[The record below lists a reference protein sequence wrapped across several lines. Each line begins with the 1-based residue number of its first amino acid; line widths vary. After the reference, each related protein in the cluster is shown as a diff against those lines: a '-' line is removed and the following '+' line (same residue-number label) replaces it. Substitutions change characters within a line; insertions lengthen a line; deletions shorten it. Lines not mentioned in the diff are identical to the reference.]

1 MRTSILR
8 GLAIPCL
15 LALLLSGCS
24 KKKYEAKIKDLKEEM
39 ETIESEYEERIEE
52 QEDQLAEIERAK
64 EDAEEK
70 STEKI
75 DQLTEEVNTLKS
87 HQSDLQQKLDRVQR
101 ELDAKTP
108 QDASVPGHKD
118 FDPAEQEKFA
128 NAMTTISGDSTNGA
142 GFIVEDAG
150 KHYLYTTAAIL
161 SGNTRL
167 TIATAGGTKLTK
179 FGNLEVADGCDF
191 VRLEVQELQESD
203 KIPALQLASTGSET
217 TTASKLYCLGIAPA
231 NGSVTSELVT
241 PYGQGDE
248 TINLDAYKLAGKTG
262 GPVIDTATGKVVAIV
277 TTPASERSDLWSE
290 PVDNQAAQ
298 LAASRINRT
307 ISWQAVPVA
316 AFLAEGKAIVDF
328 DRFTKVVVAF
338 AALAPNPGG
347 LGVDAAIGNSETV
360 STVLSEATEIPVA
373 AETIALHTLLA
384 SDKSRMGEADL
395 KKRIT
400 SIFATVNSQSKRNVA
415 GFDPAKFSTYHRKAA
430 EQSLKWREDANQRL
444 QSTMEGIAGL
454 ELKPAVEKPAT
465 RDRNDNRR
473 RR

>member
-24 KKKYEAKIKDLKEEM
+24 KKKYEAKIKELEENI

-52 QEDQLAEIERAK
+52 QDDELSEIERAK

-75 DQLTEEVNTLKS
+75 GQLTEEINTLKS
-87 HQSDLQQKLDRVQR
+87 HQSDLQQKLDRVKA
-101 ELDAKTP
+101 ELYAKTP
-108 QDASVPGHKD
+108 KDASVPGHKD
-118 FDPAEQEKFA
+118 FDPAEQEKFS
-128 NAMTTISGDSTNGA
+128 NAMATISGDSTKGA

-150 KHYLYTTAAIL
+150 KYHLYTTAAIL

-191 VRLEVQELQESD
+191 VRLELQESD
-203 KIPALQLASTGSET
+203 NIPALQLASADSET
-217 TTASKLYCLGIAPA
+217 TTTSKLCCMGIAPA
-231 NGSVTSELVT
+231 NGSVTSEIVS
-241 PYGQGDE
+241 PFGQGDE
-248 TINLDAYKLAGKTG
+248 TINLDPSKLTGKTG
-262 GPVIDTATGKVVAIV
+262 GPVIDTVTGKVLAIV

-290 PVDNQAAQ
+290 PADNGAAR
-298 LAASRINRT
+298 LTVSRINRT
-307 ISWQAVPVA
+307 LSWQTVSVA
-316 AFLAEGKAIVDF
+316 AFLSEGKAIVDF

-338 AALAPNPGG
+338 AALAPSPEG
-347 LGVDAAIGNSETV
+347 LGVDTAIGNSETV
-360 STVLSEATEIPVA
+360 NTVLSEATGLPVA
-373 AETIALHTLLA
+373 AETIALHTLIA
-384 SDKSRMGEADL
+384 SNKSRMGEADL

-400 SIFATVNSQSKRNVA
+400 SIFATVNSQSKRSVA
-415 GFDPAKFSTYHRKAA
+415 DFTPAKFSSYHRKAA
-430 EQSLKWREDANQRL
+430 EQSLKWREDADQRL
-444 QSTMEGIAGL
+444 KSTIEGIADL
-454 ELKPAVEKPAT
+454 VLKPVVEKTLP

-473 RR
+473 NR